1 MQTIVLATTNAG
13 KVREFGQIFAASGLS
28 LHVVGL
34 REVGLAAP
42 PETGT
47 TFAENALLKARHAA
61 TASGHLALADD
72 SGLEVDGLDGA
83 PGVYS
88 ARYAGEGAGDE
99 ANRQR
104 LIAEL
109 VRLPEAARGGRFRCA
124 IAIARPDGTA
134 EVAEG
139 DCEGRVITTPR
150 GENGFG
156 YDPLFLLPEQGRTMA
171 ELAPEEKNAISH
183 RARAMARALP
193 ILRRMLGATM
203 ATTRAAT
210 ATEG

>member
-13 KVREFGQIFAASGLS
+13 KVREFGQLFAASGLA
-28 LHVVGL
+28 LRVVGL
-34 REVGLAAP
+34 REVGLEAP
-42 PETGT
+42 PETGA

-61 TASGHLALADD
+61 TASGHLAVADD
-72 SGLEVDGLDGA
+72 SGLEVDGLGGA
-83 PGVYS
+83 PGVRS

-99 ANRQR
+99 ANRRR

-109 VRLPEAARGGRFRCA
+109 TKLPEAARTGRFRCA

-139 DCEGRVITTPR
+139 SCEGVAITTPR
-150 GENGFG
+150 GEHGFG
-156 YDPLFLLPEQGRTMA
+156 YDPLFFLPEQGRSMA

-183 RARAMARALP
+183 RARATTQALP
-193 ILRRMLGATM
+193 ILRRMLGAMTD
-203 ATTRAAT
+203 
-210 ATEG
+210 TEG

>member
-13 KVREFGQIFAASGLS
+13 KVREFGQLFAASGLA
-28 LHVVGL
+28 LRVIGL
-34 REVGLAAP
+34 REVGVEAP

-61 TASGHLALADD
+61 TASGHLAFADD
-72 SGLEVDGLDGA
+72 SGLEVDGLGGA
-83 PGVYS
+83 PGVRS

-104 LIAEL
+104 LIAAL
-109 VRLPEAARGGRFRCA
+109 AGVPEGARGGRFRCA

-139 DCEGRVITTPR
+139 SCEGVAITTPR
-150 GENGFG
+150 GDNGFG
-156 YDPLFLLPEQGRTMA
+156 YDPLFFLPERGRTMA
-171 ELAPEEKNAISH
+171 ELAPAEKNAISH
-183 RARAMARALP
+183 RARATARALP
-193 ILRRMLGATM
+193 ILRRMLGVTN
-203 ATTRAAT
+203 
-210 ATEG
+210 ATEGY

>member
-1 MQTIVLATTNAG
+1 MRTIVLATTNPG
-13 KVREFGQIFAASGLS
+13 KVREFGQLFAASGLS

-34 REVGLAAP
+34 REVGLEAP

-61 TASGHLALADD
+61 TATGHLAFADD
-72 SGLEVDGLDGA
+72 SGLEVDGLGGA
-83 PGVYS
+83 PGVHS

-109 VRLPEAARGGRFRCA
+109 AGVPEAARGGRFRCA
-124 IAIARPDGTA
+124 IAIAQPDGTA
-134 EVAEG
+134 GVAEG
-139 DCEGRVITTPR
+139 SCEGVAITTPR
-150 GENGFG
+150 GANGFG
-156 YDPLFLLPEQGRTMA
+156 YDPLFFLPEQGRTMA

-183 RARAMARALP
+183 RARATARAVP
-193 ILRRMLGATM
+193 ILRRMLGAT
-203 ATTRAAT
+203 TD
-210 ATEG
+210 TER